1 MSRPGAS
8 RFRVAAGVLLA
19 LLLPAANVAAADG
32 FLEPTKVI
40 HRIDGDPA
48 SGFFGWAV
56 SELRDVDGD
65 GVTDFI
71 VGDPTRAGGGAVHV
85 YSGASAELLF
95 TAVRPAPNVYG
106 FAVGDAGDVDGDGTN
121 DVIVGDPLGDAAT
134 GAGAAEV
141 LSGTDGSLLHRFV
154 GAAPGESLG
163 TAVAGAGDLDRD
175 GCSDVLVGAGGADT
189 FLGPD
194 TGRVYV
200 FSGAC
205 GGYGLIRSVD
215 GLRAGEAFGT
225 GLDRTGDL
233 DADGVGDVVVGARSS
248 PPKDRGRV
256 YAVSAADGSV
266 IWDFDAA
273 RSGEEFGRFFVAG
286 LADLDGDGVRDVYAA
301 DYADRARGVGTG
313 RAWVLSGADGS
324 PIHGWHGYR
333 NKEGFGPG
341 REAGDVDG
349 DGVQDLAIGQYTSS
363 DGARMAG
370 KLTLFSGET
379 GEILR
384 TVTSTTAGE
393 NLGFDA
399 VGLGDVNGDGS
410 PDIIVSAATGRTVY
424 VISGT
429 AD

>member
-1 MSRPGAS
+1 MSRPTAS

-32 FLEPTKVI
+32 FLEPTDVI
-40 HRIDGDPA
+40 HRIDGDA
-48 SGFFGWAV
+48 SSGFFGWAV
-56 SELRDVDGD
+56 SELQDVDAD

-71 VGDPTRAGGGAVHV
+71 VGDPTRAGGGAVHA
-85 YSGASAELLF
+85 YSGASASQLF
-95 TAVRPAPNVYG
+95 SAVRPAPNVYG
-106 FAVGDAGDVDGDGTN
+106 FAVADAGDVDGDGTN
-121 DVIVGDPLGDAAT
+121 DVIVGDPLGDPAT
-134 GAGAAEV
+134 GAGAAEL

-154 GAAPGESLG
+154 GANPGESLG
-163 TAVAGAGDLDRD
+163 TAVASAGDLDGD

-189 FLGPD
+189 FLGAD

-205 GGYGLIRSVD
+205 GGYGPIRFLD
-215 GLRAGEAFGT
+215 GLRAGEGFGT
-225 GLDRTGDL
+225 GLDRAGDL
-233 DADGVGDVVVGARSS
+233 DADGVGDFVVGARSS

-256 YAVSAADGSV
+256 YAVSATDGSV
-266 IWDFDAA
+266 LWDFAA
-273 RSGEEFGRFFVAG
+273 AWSGEEFGRFFVAG

-301 DYADRARGVGTG
+301 DYADRARGLGTG
-313 RAWVLSGADGS
+313 RAWVLSGVDGS

-363 DGARMAG
+363 DGARQAG
-370 KLTLFSGET
+370 KLTLFSGRT

-399 VGLGDVNGDGS
+399 VGLGEVNGDGS
-410 PDIIVSAATGRTVY
+410 PDILVSAATGRTVY